1 MLNKEAS
8 ATQRFGLL
16 CWNVHKEMEQERFKR
31 HFSNLL
37 RRFDPELLL
46 LQEAVLS
53 STALHP
59 LAEYHLSSVKNIEF
73 AKYRY
78 GVLSASKFELLCS
91 IPLATT
97 SREFYCA
104 TKKSLLITAHS
115 LGNENV
121 LHIVNLHAINFVS
134 HNVFLYEL
142 ERLFEYLKEIDT
154 PLLVAGDFNTW
165 SKKRLKHLE
174 NFAASL
180 QLQHVIA
187 QAAHHIKQ
195 HWNKPLDHI
204 FYRGLDLLHAMAI
217 DTAKISDHNPIWA
230 QFSYSALN
238 SPR

>member
-8 ATQRFGLL
+8 DTRRFSLL

-31 HFSNLL
+31 HLSMLL
-37 RRFDPELLL
+37 RKFDPQLLL

-59 LAEYHLSSVKNIEF
+59 LFEYHLSSVKNIEF
-73 AKYRY
+73 AKYGY

-104 TKKSLLITAHS
+104 TKKSLLITAHE
-115 LGNENV
+115 LGNGNV

-134 HNVFLYEL
+134 HSVFLYEL
-142 ERLFEYLKEIDT
+142 EQLKEHLQQIKT
-154 PLLVAGDFNTW
+154 PLIVAGDFNTW
-165 SKKRLKHLE
+165 SKKRHQHLQS
-174 NFAASL
+174 FAASL
-180 QLQHVIA
+180 GLNKANVKD
-187 QAAHHIKQ
+187 AHHIKH

-204 FYRGLDLLHAMAI
+204 FYRGVELLDAVAI
-217 DTAKISDHNPIWA
+217 DTGKISDHNPILA
-230 QFSYSALN
+230 KFS
-238 SPR
+238 RF